1 MSEEMKNTKTVE
13 EAGAVTEQTRE
24 EENTTPE
31 EKKYTDSDVD
41 KIVSK
46 KIARERERM
55 RKIFEEEQQEN
66 ELEARERKIL
76 TRELQADAKDKLISE
91 GLPYTLASLMSYE
104 DKERFEESY
113 KEVTTIFRE
122 AVQRGIKDVLRG
134 PTPKASVRPIE
145 GDEIAKIFHSK
156 R

>member
-13 EAGAVTEQTRE
+13 EAGAVTEQTRG

-46 KIARERERM
+46 KIARELERM

-66 ELEARERKIL
+66 ELEAREMKRL
-76 TRELQADAKDKLISE
+76 TRELQADAKD
-91 GLPYTLASLMSYE
+91 
-104 DKERFEESY
+104 
-113 KEVTTIFRE
+113 
-122 AVQRGIKDVLRG
+122 
-134 PTPKASVRPIE
+134 
-145 GDEIAKIFHSK
+145 
-156 R
+156 

>member
-1 MSEEMKNTKTVE
+1 
-13 EAGAVTEQTRE
+13 
-24 EENTTPE
+24 
-31 EKKYTDSDVD
+31 
-41 KIVSK
+41 
-46 KIARERERM
+46 M

-134 PTPKASVRPIE
+134 PTPKASVQPIE